1 MNIEYV
7 VLYKSMVKHTKKHE
21 KSLEENIK
29 ELEDEIK
36 TAEID
41 VDIGADPQDE
51 IERKRE
57 ELIKLAE
64 DGQFE
69 KNVNTI
75 KKRSNKIIEKN
86 IIKNMKGKECK
97 KRMNF

>member
-7 VLYKSMVKHTKKHE
+7 VLYKSMVKHIKKHE

-41 VDIGADPQDE
+41 VDTPYSGADPQDE

-57 ELIKLAE
+57 E
-64 DGQFE
+64 
-69 KNVNTI
+69 
-75 KKRSNKIIEKN
+75 
-86 IIKNMKGKECK
+86 
-97 KRMNF
+97 

>member
-1 MNIEYV
+1 MG
-7 VLYKSMVKHTKKHE
+7 KHKK
-21 KSLEENIK
+21 LIEENLK

-41 VDIGADPQDE
+41 VDTAVDPQKE
-51 IERKRE
+51 IKRKRE

-69 KNVNTI
+69 KNINPI
-75 KKRSNKIIEKN
+75 KKARNAVVEKYY
-86 IIKNMKGKECK
+86 I
-97 KRMNF
+97 

>member
-1 MNIEYV
+1 MGKCKKSIE
-7 VLYKSMVKHTKKHE
+7 E
-21 KSLEENIK
+21 SLK

-41 VDIGADPQDE
+41 VDSGAGSIADLQKE

-57 ELIKLAE
+57 ELIKLVE

-69 KNVNTI
+69 KKVNTI
-75 KKRSNKIIEKN
+75 KKASNGVIEKYY
-86 IIKNMKGKECK
+86 ICK
-97 KRMNF
+97 K